1 MVISKQEQR
10 FAGYQGDLQL
20 DHQLSGAQKDCCI
33 IPIVPTVFD
42 ESFHIDHPG
51 QLRAIDCTIDQG
63 VNAICILANFS
74 EQFSLS
80 DEERASL
87 TIRALEH
94 VGGRCPVVVTISHF
108 STDIASQRAKF
119 AKDAGASMLMMMPP
133 YHGAGVRLS
142 ESAIY
147 EHFTRVADAAELPII
162 IQDAPLSGVPLSASL
177 LENLARSHQ
186 MLRHSKI
193 EVAQSADKIAELSEK
208 ARDVL
213 TPFDGEEGITLM
225 ADLDAGAQGT
235 MCSAMAAD
243 LVGDV
248 CRANAAGNRKKAI
261 ELYRQLLPLLNYENR
276 QCGLRAA
283 KAVMKFGKVI
293 KSDAVRHPLAPLSE
307 RSRKGLL
314 ELAEASNPLAA
325 RWGR

>member
-1 MVISKQEQR
+1 M
-10 FAGYQGDLQL
+10 
-20 DHQLSGAQKDCCI
+20 DHQLSGAQKNGCI
-33 IPIVPTVFD
+33 IPIVPTIFD
-42 ESFHIDHPG
+42 EDFRIDYPG

-63 VNAICILANFS
+63 VSALCILANFS

-80 DEERASL
+80 DEERARL
-87 TIRALEH
+87 TTHALEH
-94 VGGRCPVVVTISHF
+94 VGGRSPVVVTISHF
-108 STDIASQRAKF
+108 STDVASQRARF

-147 EHFTRVADAAELPII
+147 EHFTRVADAAQLPII
-162 IQDAPLSGVPLSASL
+162 IQDAPLSGVPLSVAL
-177 LENLARSHQ
+177 LEKLARNHQ
-186 MLRHSKI
+186 MLRHGKI

-213 TPFDGEEGITLM
+213 TPFDGEEGITLI

-243 LVGDV
+243 LIGDV
-248 CRANAAGNRKKAI
+248 SRTYAAGNREKAV

-293 KSDAVRHPLAPLSE
+293 QSDAVRHPLTSLSE

-314 ELAEASNPLAA
+314 ELAEALNPLAA